1 MSLWF
6 EKYRPKDL
14 TDMIVSENKLNA
26 LDKWFTDFK
35 AGTHTKRALLFTGPP
50 GLGKTTLAHIILK
63 KYGYT
68 VKEFNATDIRTRALL
83 NEHLDGLTN
92 FRNINCITEQKEVVT
107 GIIMD
112 ELDGMFKGDRGGIDE
127 LLNFITM
134 PTTRNKKK
142 TVAHKVPIICICNIG
157 NVKKDI
163 IKQLQKECTEINFTT
178 PDNVQMNQA
187 VERIMTAENMKMS
200 KRAIDKIIT
209 FAQGDFRR
217 LVNLLEFSVV
227 NYGTTIS
234 VDNVEEICNI
244 LIKKE
249 QDIHITDNIKRILN
263 EHQPFDVTMSI
274 YNGDK
279 SKVPMV
285 VHQNY
290 INAIHIQKTT
300 YRNKINNIKQSIDS
314 LVMSDI
320 LEKVMYTSQS
330 WNLQNQHG
338 IACTHIPNYYINK
351 HKKEAN
357 VTSTWASILTIN
369 SQSQNLKKN
378 FYEII
383 YRIPGRRSYTITD
396 VQLLI
401 EIILSNIISGNY
413 EKAVQITMQYNIFD
427 IQEFRTKKSIA
438 VFEKLLKFIK
448 TVSYQTKWIQF
459 KENNKKNKDLDNII
473 KQYIEKYNTDV
484 KVKSTCKNIEAKLR
498 GLNEPPPV
506 LNEPPFTEPP
516 PLVLPSVK
524 KKLVLKKKIKVL

>member
-6 EKYRPKDL
+6 EKYRPTDL
-14 TDMIVSENKLNA
+14 SEMIVSENKLNA
-26 LDKWFTDFK
+26 LDTWFTDFK
-35 AGTHTKRALLFTGPP
+35 AGTNTKCALLFTGPP
-50 GLGKTTLAHIILK
+50 GLGKTSLAHIILK
-63 KYGYT
+63 KYGYA
-68 VKEFNATDIRTRALL
+68 VKEFNAADIRTRTLL

-92 FRNINCITEQKEVVT
+92 FRNVNSITEQKEVVT

-127 LLNFITM
+127 LLNFIMM

-142 TVAHKVPIICICNIG
+142 TLVRKVPIICICNIG

-163 IKQLQKECTEINFTT
+163 IKQLQKECTEINFTM
-178 PDNVQMNQA
+178 PDNTQMTQA
-187 VERIMTAENMKMS
+187 VERIMTAEHMKMC
-200 KRAIDKIIT
+200 KRAIDKIIV

-217 LVNLLEFSVV
+217 LVNILEFLYV
-227 NYGTTIS
+227 NYGQSIS
-234 VDNVEEICNI
+234 VDNVEETFDI

-263 EHQPFDVTMSI
+263 EHQPFDVVMAI

-300 YRNKINNIKQSIDS
+300 YRNKMNNIKKSIDS

-338 IACTHIPNYYINK
+338 IACTYIPNFYINK
-351 HKKEAN
+351 HKKDSN
-357 VTSTWASILTIN
+357 VTSTWASILSIN

-383 YRIPGRRSYTITD
+383 YRIPGRRSYTIND
-396 VQLLI
+396 VQLLT
-401 EIILSNIISGNY
+401 EMILSNLIAGNY
-413 EKAVQITMQYNIFD
+413 EKAVQITVQYNICD
-427 IQEFRTKKSIA
+427 VQEFRTKKCIA

-448 TVSYQTKWIQF
+448 TVAYQAKWAKF
-459 KENNKKNKDLDNII
+459 KDDSKKFKDLDGVI
-473 KQYIEKYNTDV
+473 KDYIEKYNTDV
-484 KVKSTCKNIEAKLR
+484 KVRSTSKHLLAKPMPTLPAEMPP
-498 GLNEPPPV
+498 EPI
-506 LNEPPFTEPP
+506 
-516 PLVLPSVK
+516 VK
-524 KKLVLKKKIKVL
+524 KKLVLKKKISVII